1 MILPLISPQ
10 SPEVLIFNI
19 ADVKVL
25 REQHEILG
33 VLIGTLAQYPQQNF
47 FLSVPLKLFIY
58 EVLWL
63 VENGH
68 GKLVDYLKWRE
79 FELLNLAKDDEPV
92 LSKAVRSIADELDD
106 VATKFSSSELKESI
120 PDTASNQIITSD
132 VNSDLPPSTIEPHKL
147 TTSQLSSNP
156 SPALSSTYQIQ
167 SPPNFIITPNSKDPV
182 SLADSY
188 DLKDYIANHLSKTS
202 TSLHQFRLY
211 YHNFKYLKS
220 LGYFV
225 NPGLKFGGDLVLYP
239 GDPLKFHSYSIVKF
253 HFVNLQELV
262 VGGRL
267 ATGVKKNL
275 IIIDDA
281 ITVDNTDSSS
291 VDEEY
296 VESLLAPTNKLAF
309 SIQWAGFG

>member
-1 MILPLISPQ
+1 MILPLISRN

-19 ADVKVL
+19 DDIKAL
-25 REQHEILG
+25 RERHEILG

-63 VENGH
+63 VENGQ

-79 FELLNLAKDDEPV
+79 RELNAEVVSSLENDKEDASRTET
-92 LSKAVRSIADELDD
+92 SI
-106 VATKFSSSELKESI
+106 S
-120 PDTASNQIITSD
+120 
-132 VNSDLPPSTIEPHKL
+132 LPK
-147 TTSQLSSNP
+147 N
-156 SPALSSTYQIQ
+156 
-167 SPPNFIITPNSKDPV
+167 PPNFIITPNSIEPASDPV
-182 SLADSY
+182 LY
-188 DLKDYIANHLSKTS
+188 PVENYIANHLAKTS
-202 TSLHQFRLY
+202 ASPQQFRSY
-211 YHNFKYLKS
+211 YHNFKHLKS

-275 IIIDDA
+275 IVIDDEES
-281 ITVDNTDSSS
+281 VTDTHSSKIG
-291 VDEEY
+291 EEY
-296 VESLLAPTNKLAF
+296 VESLFAPPKKLAF
-309 SIQWAGFG
+309 SVQWAGFG